1 MIQVHKLLY
10 EERNAERKV
19 RRQRFATH
27 RQSVQMESRGQGSEM
42 TSRVPKSR
50 LTKKRRPATTK
61 RVPQLFKKVGKTED
75 RKACRMSRSSTS
87 GRQQK
92 RRRRVPGSSRV
103 RAIRSLW
110 IICIFH
116 KRPAQKIFSLFKSLL
131 QSLLFSLAF
140 TNDALQFQKI
150 KDQESLQ
157 YLALHKES
165 FTLMVFKHYF
175 P

>member
-1 MIQVHKLLY
+1 MMQVHKLLY

-27 RQSVQMESRGQGSEM
+27 RQSVQMENRGQGSEM

-61 RVPQLFKKVGKTED
+61 RVPQLFKKVGKTEG
-75 RKACRMSRSSTS
+75 RKACRMSRSSSS

-110 IICIFH
+110 IICISH
-116 KRPAQKIFSLFKSLL
+116 KRPAQKYSLFSNLCYNLSSFLWRL
-131 QSLLFSLAF
+131 QMMLF
-140 TNDALQFQKI
+140 NVQKI

-157 YLALHKES
+157 YLALHKEP